1 MHDNVNRND
10 DNVDKRWAPIQVRS
24 RWRSWGLVREGERF
38 WREARCGDDDG
49 GDGGE
54 DDDSGGDD
62 DDVFNGYCGYYD
74 YLQVLQPREGI
85 NDEGIDDL

>member
-1 MHDNVNRND
+1 M
-10 DNVDKRWAPIQVRS
+10 
-24 RWRSWGLVREGERF
+24 REGERF

-62 DDVFNGYCGYYD
+62 DDVFNGYCVYYD

-85 NDEGIDDL
+85 NDEGIDDF